1 MAIAEALAFHKG
13 LSTATVQGLSGI
25 AIAQVSTPIDSSG
38 QALFLH
44 EALKLLTKYTLEN
57 EVKIILHT
65 VFGNHIFSPTLE
77 H

>member
-13 LSTATVQGLSGI
+13 LSTATVQGLLHKSLP
-25 AIAQVSTPIDSSG
+25 QSTVV
-38 QALFLH
+38 ARLYFLH